1 MIKTICESKWF
12 FFCIIEVMYES
23 PDYQI
28 VKKVDEFELRIYH
41 QFHTVSIQESS
52 LRGYSG
58 FGYLFNYISGNNK
71 TSTKMKMT
79 VPVIN
84 DMDANEQ
91 SMEFV
96 IPKVHESD
104 IPQPNDSHMKIKD
117 YPSQHVLVYR
127 FSGLINQAK
136 LETII
141 EKMNTT
147 LITLNMV
154 RVGAPKIARYNGPYT
169 LPFLRHNEVWFN
181 VSPVD
186 TLGKSHTT

>member
-1 MIKTICESKWF
+1 
-12 FFCIIEVMYES
+12 MYES

-28 VKKVDEFELRIYH
+28 VKKADEFELRLYH
-41 QFHTVSIQESS
+41 HFHTVSIQESS

-104 IPQPNDSHMKIKD
+104 IPQPNDSQMKIKD
-117 YPSQHVLVYR
+117 YPSQHILVYR

-136 LETII
+136 LESIV
-141 EKMNTT
+141 EKMNKI
-147 LITLNMV
+147 LPTLNMV

-181 VSPVD
+181 VNLVD
-186 TLGKSHTT
+186 TLGKSHIT